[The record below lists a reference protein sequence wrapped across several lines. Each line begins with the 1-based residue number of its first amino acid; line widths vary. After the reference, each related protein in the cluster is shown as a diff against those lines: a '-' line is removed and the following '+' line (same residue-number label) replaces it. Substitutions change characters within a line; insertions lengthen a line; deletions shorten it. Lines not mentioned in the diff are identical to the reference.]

1 MWFSAFFLLFALKK
15 IRSVLFFILFL
26 IYFLFFRFL
35 FLRQVILR
43 KDTFFK
49 SRSHR
54 NSQTPSASMTTQDTC
69 EFNKMMM
76 NMPPEQDTPTQMY
89 SVILRT
95 SVLMQE
101 YMSGDGHDKGLAWC
115 VFGRKEQSSS
125 GRSIEG
131 ARGTDG
137 NQEETARCG
146 WKTGGR
152 QRGRQEQ

>member
-69 EFNKMMM
+69 EFDKMMM
-76 NMPPEQDTPTQMY
+76 NMPPEQGTPTQMY
-89 SVILRT
+89 SGILRT
-95 SVLMQE
+95 WVLMQE
-101 YMSGDGHDKGLAWC
+101 YMSDTGHDKGLVWC
-115 VFGRKEQSSS
+115 LFGRKEQSSA

-137 NQEETARCG
+137 NQEEVARCG

>member
-69 EFNKMMM
+69 YQ
-76 NMPPEQDTPTQMY
+76 QDDDEHATGAGHTNAD
-89 SVILRT
+89 
-95 SVLMQE
+95 VLGDPADVGADAGVHVGRRSRQG
-101 YMSGDGHDKGLAWC
+101 SGVVRVRA
-115 VFGRKEQSSS
+115 Q
-125 GRSIEG
+125 G
-131 ARGTDG
+131 AD
-137 NQEETARCG
+137 QL
-146 WKTGGR
+146 WKK
-152 QRGRQEQ
+152 

>member
-1 MWFSAFFLLFALKK
+1 VVFGVFFTVRIKK
-15 IRSVLFFILFL
+15 NSKCSFFFN
-26 IYFLFFRFL
+26 FFFRFL

-76 NMPPEQDTPTQMY
+76 NMPPEQGTPTQMY
-89 SVILRT
+89 SGILRT
-95 SVLMQE
+95 CVLMQE
-101 YMSGDGHDKGLAWC
+101 YMSGDGHDKGLVWC
-115 VFGRKEQSSS
+115 VFGRKEQSST
-125 GRSIEG
+125 GRSSEG
-131 ARGTDG
+131 TRGTDG
-137 NQEETARCG
+137 NQEEAARCG

-152 QRGRQEQ
+152 QRGRQEQRGQEK